1 MPDFATINSV
11 AAADIAT
18 VSGVA
23 KADIATV
30 SGAATPAS
38 GQAATRW
45 AIASIDQWIS
55 WANAADIATQA
66 TWENNAYRLESQ
78 SADTLDIAYGLNH
91 SDGSAQWMMT
101 GLGGSDEIRYDGNND
116 ITDESA
122 WTSVNTSDGGRKI
135 RIIYGVGDGA
145 SDSSS
150 GNAVTRAS
158 CWLAVGRNTSQNI
171 YVHRSVD
178 SGANWT
184 AINLHGVTNVVGG
197 STDDWIR
204 GIASDGQGTWMLGSK
219 GNLIISTDSGVS
231 WSFLIQPTGDG
242 THLIR
247 DIVYTND
254 TWVVITKQGADLHV
268 STCAASTKA
277 NMDDSGDW
285 STSTHITDGTN
296 DLNGNAG
303 ADSVEAAA
311 AGGNVVVMDGAN
323 TQAFTVDGKTITMQG
338 TRQSIP
344 LTETPANCLA
354 TDGTTWLIGCGGTNE
369 NGDICR
375 STDNGA
381 NWSLIV
387 ENLNASGVTP
397 VLSIA
402 PNVVLPL

>member
-1 MPDFATINSV
+1 MAYAKCNNTTHANLTKINNVPKATIAKVNNV
-11 AAADIAT
+11 
-18 VSGVA
+18 GV
-23 KADIATV
+23 
-30 SGAATPAS
+30 PAS
-38 GQAATRW
+38 GATRW

-55 WANAADIATQA
+55 WANAADIDDQD

-78 SADTLDIAYGLNH
+78 SSDTLDIAYGLDH
-91 SDGSAQWMMT
+91 SNGNAKWMMT

-135 RIIYGVGDGA
+135 RIIYGVGDGE

-150 GNAVTRAS
+150 GSSETRAS
-158 CWLAVGRNTSQNI
+158 CWLAVGRNTANNI

-184 AINLHGVTNVVGG
+184 AINLDGITNVVGG
-197 STDDWIR
+197 SSDDWIR

-219 GNLIISTDSGVS
+219 GNLVISTDSGIS
-231 WSFLIQPTGDG
+231 WSFLIQPTGNG

-247 DIVYTND
+247 DIVYTNN
-254 TWVVITKQGADLHV
+254 TWVVVTKQGADLHV

-277 NMDDSGDW
+277 NMDASGDW
-285 STSTHITDGTN
+285 STSTHIVDTGGTN
-296 DLNGNAG
+296 DLNGNAIP
-303 ADSVEAAA
+303 DSVEAAGA
-311 AGGNVVVMDGAN
+311 SGNVVVMDGVN
-323 TQAFTVDGKTITMQG
+323 TQAFTVDGKTIAMQG

-344 LTETPANCLA
+344 LTETPANCIA
-354 TDGTTWLIGCGGTNE
+354 TDGTTWLIGCGGTGDK
-369 NGDICR
+369 GDICR

-381 NWSLIV
+381 NWALIV
-387 ENLNASGVTP
+387 ENINASGVTP
-397 VLSIA
+397 IMSIA

>member
-1 MPDFATINSV
+1 MADYAKINDV
-11 AAADIAT
+11 PAANIAKYANVPKANIANVGGAIT
-18 VSGVA
+18 TPSSG
-23 KADIATV
+23 
-30 SGAATPAS
+30 
-38 GQAATRW
+38 ATRW

-55 WANAADIATQA
+55 WANAADIDSLS
-66 TWENNAYRLESQ
+66 TWEDNAYRLESQ

-135 RIIYGVGDGA
+135 RIVYGVGDGA

-150 GNAVTRAS
+150 GSAETRVS
-158 CWLAVGRNTSQNI
+158 CWLAVGRNTSSNI

-184 AINLHGVTNVVGG
+184 AINLHGITNVVGG
-197 STDDWIR
+197 SSDDWIR

-231 WSFLIQPTGDG
+231 WAYLIQPTGNG

-247 DIVYTND
+247 DIQYTNG
-254 TWVVITKQGADLHV
+254 TWVVITKQSAELHV
-268 STCAASTKA
+268 STCVGSTVA
-277 NMDDSGDW
+277 NMDASGDW
-285 STSTHITDGTN
+285 SASTKITDGTD

-303 ADSVEAAA
+303 VDSVEAAA
-311 AGGNVVVMDGAN
+311 AGGNVVVMDGVN
-323 TQAFTVDGKTITMQG
+323 TQAFTVSGKTISFQG
-338 TRQSIP
+338 DRQAIP
-344 LTETPANCLA
+344 LTETPANCIA
-354 TDGTTWLIGCGGTNE
+354 TDGTTWLIGCGGTGD
-369 NGDICR
+369 NGDIIR

-381 NWSLIV
+381 NWALIV
-387 ENLNASGVTP
+387 ENLSASGVTP
-397 VLSIA
+397 VMSIA